1 VQSKRIKKGSI
12 EIKMRA
18 VYRITAEE
26 IGTVILRRRKIVKAL
41 KRWLR
46 ENNIVYES
54 SFYLFN
60 VSLKN
65 KN

>member
-1 VQSKRIKKGSI
+1 
-12 EIKMRA
+12 MRA
-18 VYRITAEE
+18 LYRITAEE
-26 IGTVILRRRKIVKAL
+26 MGTVILRRRKIVKAL